1 MAHLLTIYT
10 EAHLKETNHHFT
22 QQDLNKDN
30 MKITIDING
39 VPTEI
44 NLTEDQLKQ
53 ANVVEP
59 IPFNWK
65 YIKSWEDVLKY
76 KPNLELPFP
85 NATDKWHI
93 RMNNYFI
100 LVNAIELV
108 NEGWIPDW
116 SDDNYKYYAYL
127 YWDTSKNGFSSGVLS
142 FLRYCRVGSALC
154 SSTREKAEH
163 ILKHFEDQYKLY
175 LV

>member
-1 MAHLLTIYT
+1 
-10 EAHLKETNHHFT
+10 
-22 QQDLNKDN
+22 

-44 NLTEDQLKQ
+44 TLTEDQLKQ
-53 ANVVEP
+53 STTVKP

-65 YIKSWEDVLKY
+65 DIKSWEDVLKY
-76 KPNLELPFP
+76 NPDLELPFP
-85 NATDKWHI
+85 NATEKWQI

-100 LVNAIELV
+100 LVNVIELV
-108 NEGWIPDW
+108 NEGWRPDW

-127 YWDTSKNGFSSGVLS
+127 YWDSSINGFSSDVFGCS
-142 FLRYCRVGSALC
+142 HACIVGSALC

-163 ILKHFEDQYKLY
+163 ILKHFEPQYKLY
-175 LV
+175 LL